1 MISQTCI
8 LILLI
13 IVVIFLLSQG
23 TNYENFDNTA
33 KNNLKFAKKI
43 NDSDKNIN
51 SDSMLPFTIIH
62 PDSYLL
68 DDGSAGLT
76 GLHTNLC
83 SKACCSSQYP
93 LPFDLKYDSAVCA
106 NKDNFVP
113 NNIMCSNAWQD
124 SGCLCLTKDQAKNLY
139 NRGGN
144 A

>member
-1 MISQTCI
+1 MISKTCI
-8 LILLI
+8 MIIL
-13 IVVIFLLSQG
+13 IVVIFIILLQQQEEPFG
-23 TNYENFDNTA
+23 NTDD
-33 KNNLKFAKKI
+33 LKFAKKI
-43 NDSDKNIN
+43 DENSVDNTIDK
-51 SDSMLPFTIIH
+51 MPPYTIIH

-68 DDGSAGLT
+68 DDGFRGRT

-93 LPFDLKYDSAVCA
+93 LPFDLKYDPGVCA
-106 NKDNFVP
+106 NKDIFVP
-113 NNIMCSNAWQD
+113 NNIMCNSSWQD